1 MAHLT
6 LYGIVP
12 PIITP
17 MNADESVNIPEL
29 RRQIERQ
36 IAGGVHGIFCFG
48 TNGEGYILSMKE
60 KEEILEAT
68 IDQVAG
74 RVPVYAGTGCIST
87 ADTVYMSRR
96 AEEMGADVLSI
107 ITPSFA
113 LASQEEL
120 YRHYV
125 EVAKHVN
132 IPIVL
137 YNIPPRTGN
146 KLLPETV
153 ARLARDVDVICG
165 AKDSSGDIENLK
177 AFIRVGEELRRKRR
191 RDPHRSARGRRGRHC
206 RKSQS
211 LSQDCRRDLRQ
222 LCRRR
227 HRARRGMPAAYLDAP
242 ARVQIRQPQHN
253 HQKGRQPARLPGR
266 RVPPPVQLPVRR
278 GRRRAESGAEG
289 KRRARSLLRRK
300 RHEHSQKADPR
311 HHDG

>member
-132 IPIVL
+132 ISI
-137 YNIPPRTGN
+137 T
-146 KLLPETV
+146 
-153 ARLARDVDVICG
+153 
-165 AKDSSGDIENLK
+165 S
-177 AFIRVGEELRRKRR
+177 RR
-191 RDPHRSARGRRGRHC
+191 
-206 RKSQS
+206 
-211 LSQDCRRDLRQ
+211 
-222 LCRRR
+222 
-227 HRARRGMPAAYLDAP
+227 AP
-242 ARVQIRQPQHN
+242 ATSSCPRPLRVS
-253 HQKGRQPARLPGR
+253 PGTWT
-266 RVPPPVQLPVRR
+266 
-278 GRRRAESGAEG
+278 
-289 KRRARSLLRRK
+289 
-300 RHEHSQKADPR
+300 
-311 HHDG
+311 

>member
-1 MAHLT
+1 MAHPT
-6 LYGIVP
+6 LRGIVP

-17 MNADESVNIPEL
+17 MNADESINIPEL
-29 RRQIERQ
+29 RNQIERQ

-177 AFIRVGEELRRKRR
+177 AFIRVGQELGRPFNYLCDEGVAELKAVLKENEEL
-191 RDPHRSARGRRGRHC
+191 G
-206 RKSQS
+206 
-211 LSQDCRRDLRQ
+211 
-222 LCRRR
+222 LC
-227 HRARRGMPAAYLDAP
+227 
-242 ARVQIRQPQHN
+242 
-253 HQKGRQPARLPGR
+253 
-266 RVPPPVQLPVRR
+266 
-278 GRRRAESGAEG
+278 
-289 KRRARSLLRRK
+289 
-300 RHEHSQKADPR
+300 
-311 HHDG
+311 